1 MNNPPDISPV
11 EHETEEYAHE
21 VRAHVRRYL
30 MVGATL
36 LAFTAIT
43 VALSYVNFGWFYP
56 ICFIPISRGSGT
68 QSERTVALLVAT
80 FKAGTRRRHLHALV
94 GGKAPDLSRPHFH
107 RLFRPWTFLAHL
119 PCLVRPH
126 SPLMSIKGFHI
137 VFIVFST
144 LLALGIGCYCV
155 WVDLTVGEPV
165 YRTGAIASFVS
176 AVVLIVYGILFYR
189 KMKRLRLI
197 T

>member
-1 MNNPPDISPV
+1 MDCCV
-11 EHETEEYAHE
+11 ADDLHE
-21 VRAHVRRYL
+21 
-30 MVGATL
+30 
-36 LAFTAIT
+36 
-43 VALSYVNFGWFYP
+43 
-56 ICFIPISRGSGT
+56 
-68 QSERTVALLVAT
+68 
-80 FKAGTRRRHLHALV
+80 
-94 GGKAPDLSRPHFH
+94 RPHFH
-107 RLFRPWTFLAHL
+107 RFFRLWTFLAYL
-119 PCLVRPH
+119 PGLVRPY

>member
-1 MNNPPDISPV
+1 
-11 EHETEEYAHE
+11 
-21 VRAHVRRYL
+21 

-43 VALSYVNFGWFYP
+43 VALSYVNFG
-56 ICFIPISRGSGT
+56 T
-68 QSERTVALLVAT
+68 QKANVAVALLVAT
-80 FKAGTRRRHLHALV
+80 LKAGLVAAIFMHLSAE
-94 GGKAPDLSRPHFH
+94 K
-107 RLFRPWTFLAHL
+107 RLIYRVLIFTVFRPWTFLAHL
-119 PCLVRPH
+119 PRLVRSR

-176 AVVLIVYGILFYR
+176 AVVLIVYGVLFYR
-189 KMKRLRLI
+189 K
-197 T
+197 

>member
-1 MNNPPDISPV
+1 MSNGGRNTACLHCHYRRSLLR
-11 EHETEEYAHE
+11 EFRYAE
-21 VRAHVRRYL
+21 SKRGGRTPRRYL
-30 MVGATL
+30 Q
-36 LAFTAIT
+36 
-43 VALSYVNFGWFYP
+43 
-56 ICFIPISRGSGT
+56 SR
-68 QSERTVALLVAT
+68 A
-80 FKAGTRRRHLHALV
+80 RRRHLHALV
-94 GGKAPDLSRPHFH
+94 SGKAPDLSRPHFY
-107 RLFRPWTFLAHL
+107 RVFRPWTFLAHL
-119 PCLVRPH
+119 PRLVRPR

-176 AVVLIVYGILFYR
+176 AVVLIVYGVLFYR